1 MGSSLRSVYS
11 LLLGMGILLMGSGLI
26 GTLLGLRAQSEG
38 FSELAIGMVMS
49 AFFIGY
55 IAGSWIIPGVIA
67 RVGHIRTF
75 AALAALSAVAA
86 LLHGLWID
94 PIVWWVLRLINGISL
109 LGSYMVIESWLN
121 EQVVEKRGQVF
132 AIYMMTSLFALGAGQ
147 FLLLVY
153 GPESIQTFM
162 LVAILFAF
170 GLIPI
175 ALTPVTQPV
184 PIQTARLPLR
194 DLYQRAPVGT
204 VGAGV
209 SGLVTGSFWG
219 LAAVFARDV
228 GLGDAGVAA
237 FLSAAIFG
245 GALLQYPIGH
255 ASDGRDRRKALMV
268 VAGLAALG
276 SVGIYMTIGMTPI
289 LLIGLG
295 LLWGGF
301 AFSLYALS
309 VAQTYD
315 RLDASE
321 ALEATRGLLLMNG
334 IGSAV
339 GPMLAGLILFLTSA
353 SALPLAF
360 AALLLGYILYVAR
373 QLRREAPVPPPEM
386 ADFVPV
392 MRTSPVAADI
402 DPRTES
408 DPHETVT
415 LHPGEEKNPDG
426 DPSTREEG
434 KANARTP

>member
-55 IAGSWIIPGVIA
+55 IVGSWLIPTVIA

-75 AALAALSAVAA
+75 AALAAVSAVAA
-86 LLHGLWID
+86 LAHALWVD
-94 PIVWWVLRLINGISL
+94 PVVWWFLRLINGVSL

-132 AIYMMTSLFALGAGQ
+132 AVYMMTALLALGAGQ
-147 FLLLVY
+147 FLLLLY
-153 GPESIQTFM
+153 GPEAIQSFM
-162 LVAILFAF
+162 LVAMLFAL

-184 PIQTARLPLR
+184 PIQTTRLPLR
-194 DLYQRAPVGT
+194 DLYRRAPVGT
-204 VGAGV
+204 VGSAV
-209 SGLVTGSFWG
+209 SGLVTGAFWG
-219 LAAVFARDV
+219 LAAVFAREI
-228 GLGDAGVAA
+228 GLSDAGVAA

-245 GALLQYPIGH
+245 GAMLQYPIGH

-268 VAGLAALG
+268 VSGLAALG
-276 SVGIYMTIGMTPI
+276 SVGIYLAIGQTPAVI
-289 LLIGLG
+289 IALG

-315 RLDASE
+315 RLESSE

-339 GPMLAGLILFLTSA
+339 GPMLAGLILFLADA
-353 SALPLAF
+353 SVLPLAF
-360 AALLLGYILYVAR
+360 AGLLLCYIFYVSL
-373 QLRREAPVPPPEM
+373 QLRRESPVPPLEM

-392 MRTSPVAADI
+392 MRTSPVSADI

-408 DPHETVT
+408 DPHETIT
-415 LHPGEEKNPDG
+415 LHPAEDQIGESAE
-426 DPSTREEG
+426 TR
-434 KANARTP
+434 

>member
-55 IAGSWIIPGVIA
+55 IVGSWLIPTVIA

-75 AALAALSAVAA
+75 AALAAVSAVAA
-86 LLHGLWID
+86 LAHALWVD
-94 PIVWWVLRLINGISL
+94 PVVWWFLRLINGVSL

-132 AIYMMTSLFALGAGQ
+132 AVYMMTALLALGAGQ
-147 FLLLVY
+147 FLLLLY
-153 GPESIQTFM
+153 GPEAIQSFI
-162 LVAILFAF
+162 LVAMLFAL

-184 PIQTARLPLR
+184 PIQTTRLPLR
-194 DLYQRAPVGT
+194 DLYRRAPVGT
-204 VGAGV
+204 VGSAV
-209 SGLVTGSFWG
+209 SGLVTGAFWG
-219 LAAVFARDV
+219 LAAVFAREI
-228 GLGDAGVAA
+228 GLSDAGVAA

-245 GALLQYPIGH
+245 GAMLQYPIGH

-268 VAGLAALG
+268 VSGLAALG
-276 SVGIYMTIGMTPI
+276 SVGIYLAIGQTPAVI
-289 LLIGLG
+289 IALG

-315 RLDASE
+315 RLESSE

-339 GPMLAGLILFLTSA
+339 GPMLAGLILFLADA
-353 SALPLAF
+353 SVLPLAF
-360 AALLLGYILYVAR
+360 AGLLLCYIFYVSL
-373 QLRREAPVPPPEM
+373 QLRRESPVPPLEM

-392 MRTSPVAADI
+392 MRTSPVSADI

-408 DPHETVT
+408 DPHETIT
-415 LHPGEEKNPDG
+415 LHPAEDHPVEP
-426 DPSTREEG
+426 PETR
-434 KANARTP
+434 

>member
-26 GTLLGLRAQSEG
+26 GTLLGLRAESEG
-38 FSELAIGMVMS
+38 FSELAIGIVMS
-49 AFFIGY
+49 AFFVGY
-55 IAGSWIIPGVIA
+55 IVGSWLIPAVIA

-75 AALAALSAVAA
+75 AALAAISAVAA
-86 LLHGLWID
+86 LAHALWVD
-94 PIVWWVLRLINGISL
+94 PVVWWVLRLINGISL

-132 AIYMMTSLFALGAGQ
+132 AIYMMTSLLALGAGQ
-147 FLLLVY
+147 FLLLLY
-153 GPESIQTFM
+153 GPESIQSFM
-162 LVAILFAF
+162 LVAMLFAL

-194 DLYQRAPVGT
+194 ELYRRAPVGT
-204 VGAGV
+204 IGAGV

-219 LAAVFARDV
+219 LAAVFARDI
-228 GLGDAGVAA
+228 GLADAWVAA

-245 GALLQYPIGH
+245 GAMLQYPIGR
-255 ASDGRDRRKALMV
+255 ASDGHDRRKALMLV
-268 VAGLAALG
+268 SALAALG
-276 SVGIYMTIGMTPI
+276 SVGIFLTIGQAPALTVVV
-289 LLIGLG
+289 G

-339 GPMLAGLILFLTSA
+339 GPMLAGLVLFLSNA
-353 SALPLAF
+353 SALPLTF
-360 AALLLGYILYVAR
+360 SVLLLAYILYVAL
-373 QLRREAPVPPPEM
+373 QLRKEAPVPVPEM

-392 MRTSPVAADI
+392 TRTSPMAAEI
-402 DPRTES
+402 DPRTEA
-408 DPHETVT
+408 DPHETIV
-415 LHPGEEKNPDG
+415 LHPGEE
-426 DPSTREEG
+426 
-434 KANARTP
+434 RT

>member
-55 IAGSWIIPGVIA
+55 IVGSWLIPTVIA

-75 AALAALSAVAA
+75 AALAAVSAVAA
-86 LLHGLWID
+86 LAHGLWVD
-94 PIVWWVLRLINGISL
+94 PVVWWFLRLINGISL

-132 AIYMMTSLFALGAGQ
+132 AVYMMTALLALGAGQ
-147 FLLLVY
+147 FLLLLY
-153 GPESIQTFM
+153 GPEAIQSFM
-162 LVAILFAF
+162 LVAILFAL

-184 PIQTARLPLR
+184 PIQTTRLPLR
-194 DLYQRAPVGT
+194 DLYRRAPVGT
-204 VGAGV
+204 VGSGV
-209 SGLVTGSFWG
+209 SGVVTGAFWG
-219 LAAVFARDV
+219 LAAVFAREI
-228 GLGDAGVAA
+228 GLSDAGVAA

-245 GALLQYPIGH
+245 GAMLQYPIGH

-268 VAGLAALG
+268 VSGLAALG
-276 SVGIYMTIGMTPI
+276 SVGIYLAIGQTPAVI
-289 LLIGLG
+289 IALG

-315 RLDASE
+315 RLDSSE

-339 GPMLAGLILFLTSA
+339 GPMLAGLILFIADA
-353 SALPLAF
+353 SVLPLAF
-360 AALLLGYILYVAR
+360 AVLLLAYIFYVSL
-373 QLRREAPVPPPEM
+373 QLRRETPVPPREM
-386 ADFVPV
+386 TDFVPV

-415 LHPGEEKNPDG
+415 LNPTEDQT
-426 DPSTREEG
+426 DES
-434 KANARTP
+434 ARSP

>member
-55 IAGSWIIPGVIA
+55 IVGSWLIPTVIA

-75 AALAALSAVAA
+75 AALAAVSAVAA
-86 LLHGLWID
+86 LAHGLWVD
-94 PIVWWVLRLINGISL
+94 PVVWWFLRLINGISL

-132 AIYMMTSLFALGAGQ
+132 AVYMMTALLALGAGQ
-147 FLLLVY
+147 FLLLLY
-153 GPESIQTFM
+153 GPEAIQSFM
-162 LVAILFAF
+162 LVAILFAL

-184 PIQTARLPLR
+184 PIQTTRLPLR
-194 DLYQRAPVGT
+194 DLYRRAPVGT
-204 VGAGV
+204 VGSGV
-209 SGLVTGSFWG
+209 SGVVTGAFWG
-219 LAAVFARDV
+219 LAAVFAREI
-228 GLGDAGVAA
+228 GLSDAGVAA

-245 GALLQYPIGH
+245 GAMLQYPIGH

-268 VAGLAALG
+268 VSGLAALG
-276 SVGIYMTIGMTPI
+276 SVGIYLAIGQTPAVI
-289 LLIGLG
+289 IALG

-315 RLDASE
+315 RLDSSE

-339 GPMLAGLILFLTSA
+339 GPMLAGLILFIADA
-353 SALPLAF
+353 SVLPLAF
-360 AALLLGYILYVAR
+360 AVLLLAYIFYVSL
-373 QLRREAPVPPPEM
+373 QLRRETPVPPREM
-386 ADFVPV
+386 TDFVPV
-392 MRTSPVAADI
+392 MRTSPVSADI

-415 LHPGEEKNPDG
+415 LNPTEDQI
-426 DPSTREEG
+426 DES
-434 KANARTP
+434 ARSP

>member
-38 FSELAIGMVMS
+38 FSELAIGLVMS

-55 IAGSWIIPGVIA
+55 IVGSWLIPTVIA

-75 AALAALSAVAA
+75 AVLAAVSAVAA
-86 LLHGLWID
+86 LAHALWVD
-94 PIVWWVLRLINGISL
+94 PVVWWFLRLINGISL

-132 AIYMMTSLFALGAGQ
+132 AVYMMTALLALGAGQ
-147 FLLLVY
+147 FLLLLY
-153 GPESIQTFM
+153 GPEAIQSFM
-162 LVAILFAF
+162 LVAMLFAL

-184 PIQTARLPLR
+184 PIQTTRLPLR
-194 DLYQRAPVGT
+194 DLYRRAPVGT
-204 VGAGV
+204 VGSAV
-209 SGLVTGSFWG
+209 SGLVTGAFWG
-219 LAAVFARDV
+219 LAAVFAREI
-228 GLGDAGVAA
+228 GLSDAGIAA

-245 GALLQYPIGH
+245 GAMLQYPIGH

-268 VAGLAALG
+268 VSGLAALG
-276 SVGIYMTIGMTPI
+276 SVGIYLAIGQTPAVI
-289 LLIGLG
+289 IALG

-315 RLDASE
+315 RLESSE

-339 GPMLAGLILFLTSA
+339 GPMLAGLILFLADA
-353 SALPLAF
+353 SVLPLAF
-360 AALLLGYILYVAR
+360 AGLLLCYIFYVSL
-373 QLRREAPVPPPEM
+373 QLRRESPVPPLEM

-392 MRTSPVAADI
+392 MRTSPVSADI

-408 DPHETVT
+408 DPHETIT
-415 LHPGEEKNPDG
+415 LHPAEDHPVEP
-426 DPSTREEG
+426 PETR
-434 KANARTP
+434 

>member
-38 FSELAIGMVMS
+38 FSELAIGLVMS

-55 IAGSWIIPGVIA
+55 IVGSWMIPAVIA

-75 AALAALSAVAA
+75 AVLAALSAVAA
-86 LLHGLWID
+86 LAHALWVD
-94 PIVWWVLRLINGISL
+94 PVVWWFLRLINGISL

-132 AIYMMTSLFALGAGQ
+132 AVYMMTALMALGAGQ
-147 FLLLVY
+147 FLLLLY
-153 GPESIQTFM
+153 GPEAVQSFM
-162 LVAILFAF
+162 LVAMLFAL

-194 DLYQRAPVGT
+194 DLYRRAPVGT
-204 VGAGV
+204 VGSGV
-209 SGLVTGSFWG
+209 SGLVTGAFWG
-219 LAAVFARDV
+219 LAAVFAREI
-228 GLGDAGVAA
+228 GLSDAGVAA

-245 GALLQYPIGH
+245 GAMLQYPIGR
-255 ASDGRDRRKALMV
+255 ASDGRDRRKALMIV
-268 VAGLAALG
+268 SGLAALG
-276 SVGIYMTIGMTPI
+276 SVGIYLAIGQAPI
-289 LLIGLG
+289 VIVALG

-315 RLDASE
+315 RIDSSE
-321 ALEATRGLLLMNG
+321 ALGATRGLLLMNG
-334 IGSAV
+334 IGSAA
-339 GPMLAGLILFLTSA
+339 GPMLAGLILYVADPSV
-353 SALPLAF
+353 LPLAF
-360 AALLLGYILYVAR
+360 AGLLLGYISYVSL
-373 QLRREAPVPPPEM
+373 QLRRETPVPPREM
-386 ADFVPV
+386 TDFVPV

-415 LHPGEEKNPDG
+415 LHPTEEPDPYR
-426 DPSTREEG
+426 DP
-434 KANARTP
+434 KAS

>member
-38 FSELAIGMVMS
+38 FSELAIGLVMS

-55 IAGSWIIPGVIA
+55 IVGSWLIPTVIA

-75 AALAALSAVAA
+75 AVLAAVSAVAA
-86 LLHGLWID
+86 LAHALWVD
-94 PIVWWVLRLINGISL
+94 PVVWWFLRLINGVSL

-132 AIYMMTSLFALGAGQ
+132 AVYMMTALLALGAGQ
-147 FLLLVY
+147 FLLLLY
-153 GPESIQTFM
+153 GPEAIQSFM
-162 LVAILFAF
+162 LVAMLFAL

-184 PIQTARLPLR
+184 PIQTTRLPLR
-194 DLYQRAPVGT
+194 DLYRRAPVGT
-204 VGAGV
+204 VGSAV
-209 SGLVTGSFWG
+209 SGLVTGAFWG
-219 LAAVFARDV
+219 LAAVFAREI
-228 GLGDAGVAA
+228 GLSDAGVAA

-245 GALLQYPIGH
+245 GAMLQYPIGH

-268 VAGLAALG
+268 VSGLAALG
-276 SVGIYMTIGMTPI
+276 SVGIYLAIGQTPAVI
-289 LLIGLG
+289 IALG

-315 RLDASE
+315 RLESSE

-339 GPMLAGLILFLTSA
+339 GPMLAGLILFLADA
-353 SALPLAF
+353 SVLPLAF
-360 AALLLGYILYVAR
+360 AGLLLCYIFYVSL
-373 QLRREAPVPPPEM
+373 QLRRESPVPPLEM

-392 MRTSPVAADI
+392 MRTSPVSADI

-408 DPHETVT
+408 DPHETIT
-415 LHPGEEKNPDG
+415 LHPAEDHPVEP
-426 DPSTREEG
+426 PETR
-434 KANARTP
+434 

>member
-55 IAGSWIIPGVIA
+55 IVGSWLIPAVIA

-75 AALAALSAVAA
+75 AVLAALSAVAA
-86 LLHGLWID
+86 LAHALWVD
-94 PIVWWVLRLINGISL
+94 PVVWWVLRLINGISL

-132 AIYMMTSLFALGAGQ
+132 AVYMMTALLALGAGQ
-147 FLLLVY
+147 FLLLLY
-153 GPESIQTFM
+153 GPEAVQSFM
-162 LVAILFAF
+162 LVAMLFAL

-194 DLYQRAPVGT
+194 DLYRRAPVGT
-204 VGAGV
+204 VGSGV
-209 SGLVTGSFWG
+209 SGLVTGAFWG
-219 LAAVFARDV
+219 LAAVFAREI
-228 GLGDAGVAA
+228 GLSDAGVAA

-245 GALLQYPIGH
+245 GAMLQYPIGH

-268 VAGLAALG
+268 VSGLAALG
-276 SVGIYMTIGMTPI
+276 SVGIYLAIGQTPAVI
-289 LLIGLG
+289 IALG

-315 RLDASE
+315 RLESSE

-334 IGSAV
+334 IGSA
-339 GPMLAGLILFLTSA
+339 AGANARRTRSSTSSNA
-353 SALPLAF
+353 SALPLTFCRCCYWATSF
-360 AALLLGYILYVAR
+360 YVVAAAAQGDAGSFT
-373 QLRREAPVPPPEM
+373 REM
-386 ADFVPV
+386 TDFVPV
-392 MRTSPVAADI
+392 TRTSPVAADI

-415 LHPGEEKNPDG
+415 LHPTEDPTGE
-426 DPSTREEG
+426 S
-434 KANARTP
+434 ARSP

>member
-38 FSELAIGMVMS
+38 FSELAIGIVMS

-55 IAGSWIIPGVIA
+55 IVGSWLIPAVIA

-86 LLHGLWID
+86 LAHALWVD
-94 PIVWWVLRLINGISL
+94 PVVWWVLRLINGISL

-132 AIYMMTSLFALGAGQ
+132 AIYMMTSLLALGVGQ
-147 FLLLVY
+147 FLLLLY
-153 GPESIQTFM
+153 GPEAVQSFM
-162 LVAILFAF
+162 LVAMLFAL

-184 PIQTARLPLR
+184 PIRTARLPLR
-194 DLYQRAPVGT
+194 ALYRRAPVGT
-204 VGAGV
+204 IGAGV
-209 SGLVTGSFWG
+209 SGLVSGAFWG
-219 LAAVFARDV
+219 LAAVFARDI
-228 GLGDAGVAA
+228 GLSDAWVAV

-245 GALLQYPIGH
+245 GAMLQYPIGR
-255 ASDGRDRRKALMV
+255 ASDGHDRRKALMV
-268 VAGLAALG
+268 VSALAAIG
-276 SVGIYMTIGMTPI
+276 SVGIYLTIGHAPALTVA
-289 LLIGLG
+289 LG

-315 RLDASE
+315 RLDSSE

-334 IGSAV
+334 IGSAI
-339 GPMLAGLILFLTSA
+339 GPMLAGLVLFLSNA
-353 SALPLAF
+353 SALPLTF
-360 AALLLGYILYVAR
+360 SVLLMGYILYVAL
-373 QLRREAPVPPPEM
+373 QLRKEAPVPAPEM
-386 ADFVPV
+386 TEFVPV
-392 MRTSPVAADI
+392 TRTSPVAAEI
-402 DPRTES
+402 DPRTAA
-408 DPHETVT
+408 DPHETIT
-415 LHPGEEKNPDG
+415 LHPGEER
-426 DPSTREEG
+426 S
-434 KANARTP
+434 

>member
-26 GTLLGLRAQSEG
+26 GTLLGLRAESEG
-38 FSELAIGMVMS
+38 FSELAIGIVMS
-49 AFFIGY
+49 AFFVGY
-55 IAGSWIIPGVIA
+55 IVGSWLIPAVIA

-75 AALAALSAVAA
+75 AALAAVSAVAA
-86 LLHGLWID
+86 LAHALWVD
-94 PIVWWVLRLINGISL
+94 PVVWWVLRLINGISL

-132 AIYMMTSLFALGAGQ
+132 AIYMMTSLLALGAGQ
-147 FLLLVY
+147 FLLLLY
-153 GPESIQTFM
+153 GPESIQSFM
-162 LVAILFAF
+162 LVAMLFAL

-194 DLYQRAPVGT
+194 ELYRRAPVGT
-204 VGAGV
+204 IGAGV

-219 LAAVFARDV
+219 LAAVFARDI
-228 GLGDAGVAA
+228 GLADAWVAA

-245 GALLQYPIGH
+245 GAMLQYPIGR
-255 ASDGRDRRKALMV
+255 ASDGHDRRKALMLV
-268 VAGLAALG
+268 SALAALG
-276 SVGIYMTIGMTPI
+276 SVGIFLTIGQAPALTVVV
-289 LLIGLG
+289 G

-339 GPMLAGLILFLTSA
+339 GPMLAGLVLFLSNA
-353 SALPLAF
+353 SALPLTF
-360 AALLLGYILYVAR
+360 SVLLLAYILYVAL
-373 QLRREAPVPPPEM
+373 QLRKEAPVPVPEM

-392 MRTSPVAADI
+392 TRTSPMAAEI
-402 DPRTES
+402 DPRTEA
-408 DPHETVT
+408 DPHETIV
-415 LHPGEEKNPDG
+415 LHPGEE
-426 DPSTREEG
+426 
-434 KANARTP
+434 RT